1 MILSM
6 RFSYSSLAFE
16 TFKVFGKLMIYANK
30 FIRIN
35 NINSILQ
42 GIYKM
47 LSNILLD
54 SNTPRE
60 VVT

>member
-16 TFKVFGKLMIYANK
+16 TFRVFGKLMIYANK

-35 NINSILQ
+35 NDKFYFAGNL
-42 GIYKM
+42 
-47 LSNILLD
+47 
-54 SNTPRE
+54 
-60 VVT
+60 